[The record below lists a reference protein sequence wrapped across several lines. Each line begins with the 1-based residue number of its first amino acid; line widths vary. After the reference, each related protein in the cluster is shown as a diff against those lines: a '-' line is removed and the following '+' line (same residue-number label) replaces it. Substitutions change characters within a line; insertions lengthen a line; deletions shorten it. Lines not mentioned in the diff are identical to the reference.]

1 MKYLL
6 EGQESERLKFRKLER
21 NDYDAWLPL
30 FQQEG
35 VERFIGLGHLHTA
48 EEQCNAWF
56 ERAFMRYEDQL
67 GGLNVLVD
75 KRTGKLVG
83 QSGLLIQ
90 HVDGIDRL
98 EVGYSILP
106 EYWQKGYATEAARR
120 VRDHA
125 FENNFT
131 DSLISII
138 HVENFNSMK
147 VAENNGMTFLHETI
161 YKDFPVRIYGITR
174 AEWEQLRSS

>member
-6 EGQESERLKFRKLER
+6 KDQESARLTFRKVEHT
-21 NDYDAWLPL
+21 DYDAWLPL

-35 VERFIGLGHLHTA
+35 VAKFLGMGHIPTA
-48 EEQCNAWF
+48 KEQCDLWF
-56 ERAFMRYEDQL
+56 EKCAHRYENEL
-67 GGLNVLVD
+67 GGLNALIC
-75 KRTGKLVG
+75 KETGKLVG

-90 HVDGIDRL
+90 HVDGMDRM

-106 EYWQKGYATEAARR
+106 EYWKNGYAIEAASRI
-120 VRDHA
+120 RDYA
-125 FENNFT
+125 FENELT

-138 HVENFNSMK
+138 HVENFSSTK
-147 VAENNGMTFLHETI
+147 VAERNGMKFLHETV

-174 AEWEQLRSS
+174 EEWENRL